1 MKRYMIMLFIIPII
15 PILIVSVPTTQSTFA
30 GDKFKVEGEDD
41 ELKVQGEDDELKV
54 QGEDVPELCEEANE
68 DPDDSDFSCDPL
80 RCIITERETGSR
92 ITSSS
97 CL

>member
-1 MKRYMIMLFIIPII
+1 M
-15 PILIVSVPTTQSTFA
+15 SVPTTQSTFA
-30 GDKFKVEGEDD
+30 GDKFKVE
-41 ELKVQGEDDELKV
+41 GEDDELKV